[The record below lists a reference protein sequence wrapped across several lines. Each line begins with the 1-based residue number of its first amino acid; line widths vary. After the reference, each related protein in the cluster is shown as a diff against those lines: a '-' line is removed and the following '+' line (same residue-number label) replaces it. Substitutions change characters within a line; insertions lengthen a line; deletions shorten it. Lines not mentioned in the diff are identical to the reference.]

1 MTFWLSYRQRQG
13 FIGLGLKVLY
23 CCGWLYH
30 DMILCNH
37 LRLFHWH
44 SDCRYVLVLMVVAV
58 ILYLYRNMIVCNSW
72 TYFKIKSIW
81 CCFGSCIGRK
91 QTMLVCFAWSGN
103 GWYKIKSPSWSTYPS
118 KKVLN
123 SILLYYRIKF
133 SSFRICFSLLAKER
147 YIFI

>member
-1 MTFWLSYRQRQG
+1 
-13 FIGLGLKVLY
+13 
-23 CCGWLYH
+23 
-30 DMILCNH
+30 MILCNH
-37 LRLFHWH
+37 SWLFHWH

-72 TYFKIKSIW
+72 TYFKVKSIC

-91 QTMLVCFAWSGN
+91 ETMLVCFAWSGN
-103 GWYKIKSPSWSTYPS
+103 GRYKIKSPSSFTYPS

-133 SSFRICFSLLAKER
+133 SSFRICFSLLAKDK
-147 YIFI
+147 YI